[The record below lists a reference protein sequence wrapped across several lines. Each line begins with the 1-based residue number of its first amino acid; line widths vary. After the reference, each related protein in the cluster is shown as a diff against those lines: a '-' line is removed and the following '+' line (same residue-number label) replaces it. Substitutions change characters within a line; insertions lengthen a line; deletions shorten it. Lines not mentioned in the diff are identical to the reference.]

1 MRGSSQPSIQPPG
14 QCDRGRLREKRGQ
27 SKAVTILLGI
37 CLVTFSS
44 VRIRARGAPLRYEC
58 PEHNPRAADVDD
70 LLQRLDPAEE
80 NPLGIVLKIETVT
93 AFDSLPQILL
103 EAMRWGNI
111 GVVLARGDLA
121 VEAGFERLAERQEEI
136 LWLSEAAHAPVIR
149 ATEVLT
155 DILHRM
161 QDHMAKKLSLLR
173 RLTAWDLDGAS
184 VATAPSTSNEID
196 SDARIATRY
205 SPAKPR

>member
-1 MRGSSQPSIQPPG
+1 M
-14 QCDRGRLREKRGQ
+14 Q
-27 SKAVTILLGI
+27 S
-37 CLVTFSS
+37 
-44 VRIRARGAPLRYEC
+44 
-58 PEHNPRAADVDD
+58 AADVDD

-149 ATEVLT
+149 ATEVLDAMARTGVPSRAEVTDAAMALRAECVMLNKWPSIGEAIMMLT